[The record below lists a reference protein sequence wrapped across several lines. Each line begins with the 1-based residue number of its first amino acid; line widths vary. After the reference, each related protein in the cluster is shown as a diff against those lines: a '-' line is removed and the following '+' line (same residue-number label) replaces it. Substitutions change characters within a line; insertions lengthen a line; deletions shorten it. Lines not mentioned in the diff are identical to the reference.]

1 HCSWWYW
8 DRATRRCPRWCT
20 TGTVWPGHRTGSVS
34 KRITHCGTA
43 RRWGTVS
50 AGLTTLEHRLI
61 YDIAQLKGQPVGVI
75 AVLYGVQFDEATG
88 RLYRRDQEDQE

>member
-1 HCSWWYW
+1 MEVLRLVPHGW
-8 DRATRRCPRWCT
+8 
-20 TGTVWPGHRTGSVS
+20 VVHRDGLVEGAE
-34 KRITHCGTA
+34 RL
-43 RRWGTVS
+43 

>member
-1 HCSWWYW
+1 MEGAE
-8 DRATRRCPRWCT
+8 RL
-20 TGTVWPGHRTGSVS
+20 
-34 KRITHCGTA
+34 
-43 RRWGTVS
+43 